1 MLDLRDA
8 TTLGEQDWE
17 RLPSRTELPWS
28 WHQYASGAGAVSK
41 KLDSTRQ
48 YCRIA
53 LRSIAII
60 WQGDDAHAV
69 YTKDVSKSGIG
80 FYSPVQLLPKAAI
93 ELWVPGRSVL
103 RLKVSRCKRI
113 ADRCFEIGTLFE
125 IGAATLRG

>member
-8 TTLGEQDWE
+8 TTLSEQDWE

-60 WQGDDAHAV
+60 WQGDGAHAV

-80 FYSPVQLLPKAAI
+80 LYSPVQLLPKAAI
-93 ELWVPGRSVL
+93 QLWVPGRSL
-103 RLKVSRCKRI
+103 LKLKVSRCKRI
-113 ADRCFEIGTLFE
+113 ADRCFEVGTLFE
-125 IGAATLRG
+125 IGASMPRG